1 MKRFDFIVDSDEH
14 GQQHQLQ
21 RIESDTGE
29 YVLYEAA
36 TEAITH
42 VAGMIGESVCTVP
55 DGTVRMTMQIE
66 NRIVEFDIEMTLIK
80 RSSANEIGRYVTAMW
95 TRLTEDDIA

>member
-29 YVLYEAA
+29 YVLQTDAQKEVLHLREVLQRLMHA
-36 TEAITH
+36 TSDHSDVVWSDA
-42 VAGMIGESVCTVP
+42 
-55 DGTVRMTMQIE
+55 
-66 NRIVEFDIEMTLIK
+66 
-80 RSSANEIGRYVTAMW
+80 W
-95 TRLTEDDIA
+95 TDAYLVLKPL